1 MTKLKN
7 APLLETVFEIR
18 WDSRN
23 KSDIDNFQLLIGEL
37 YSALSNEYDKPIS
50 MIPDPNLPLIA
61 FANIPI
67 YRFVKKDKAA
77 IFQLGPGV
85 LSVNCI
91 SKEYEWKVF
100 FKEIS
105 HIVGVFRSLFQFSN
119 LKNEVEISLRYID
132 FFDVDTLSV
141 NLFEFLEDKLHIKIH
156 SELFHKPLTLGL
168 NTSYLIR
175 ESIFNLSVFTGKIS
189 ENKKDGLIIESKM
202 SKKSEAD
209 LAFQDW
215 ELLVDSFHKEL
226 NIFFEKLIEG
236 ELHDSFK

>member
-91 SKEYEWKVF
+91 TKEYEWKVF
-100 FKEIS
+100 FKEVS
-105 HIVGVFRSLFQFSN
+105 KIVGLFRSKFQFSE

-141 NLFEFLEDKLHIKIH
+141 NLFEYLEDKLHIKIH
-156 SELFHKPLTLGL
+156 SELFQKPLTLGL
-168 NTSYLIR
+168 NTSYLIG
-175 ESIFNLSVFTGKIS
+175 ESIFNISIFTGKLN
-189 ENKKDGLIIESKM
+189 ENKKDGLFIESKM
-202 SKKSEAD
+202 SKKSEVD
-209 LAFQDW
+209 TAFQNW
-215 ELLVDSFHKEL
+215 ESLVESFHTEL
-226 NIFFEKLIEG
+226 NNFFEKLIAG
-236 ELHDSFK
+236 ELYNSFK